1 MSEKISWRDTAL
13 AMMDAI
19 RGVKDDLK
27 REAEAIGE
35 FKLGDEAIALAEREY
50 LGAFEACKAAAEIC
64 DKALRE
70 EFSAKVNRIVEADI
84 AAYDATRRLKEKM
97 K

>member
-1 MSEKISWRDTAL
+1 MSEKASWRDTAL

-35 FKLGDEAIALAEREY
+35 LKLGDEAIALAEREY

-70 EFSAKVNRIVEADI
+70 EFSAKVNRLVETDI
-84 AAYDATRRLKEKM
+84 AAYDATRRLKEKQ